1 MTAMWARYLSFSA
14 TGEELATLSWR
25 TSLGPALIA
34 TWLAGMG
41 RYWDHPSAPMLQMF
55 GVGSVV
61 YVFVL
66 GALLWAVIAPLRPR
80 RWGYLQTVTFV
91 SLTAPP
97 ALLYAI
103 PVERWMPMDDAIRA
117 NAWFLAV
124 VAAWRVA
131 LLVMVLRRYADLSWP
146 RTIVGCLVP
155 LCAIVASLFA
165 LNLEKAVFEIMGG
178 FHESTAS
185 DGAYA
190 LLFLLTMLSFFAS
203 VPLLV
208 AYLILVR
215 LARLDARL
223 ERAGASTR

>member
-1 MTAMWARYLSFSA
+1 MATWVRYLFFMA
-14 TGEELATLSWR
+14 DREELATLSWR
-25 TSLGPALIA
+25 KWLGPALIA

-41 RYWDHPSAPMLQMF
+41 RYWDHPSAQLLQMF

-66 GALLWAVIAPLRPR
+66 GTLLWAVIAPLRPR

-103 PVERWMPMDDAIRA
+103 PVERWLTMDAAIVT

-124 VAAWRVA
+124 VAAWRVV
-131 LLVMVLRRYADLSWP
+131 LLVTVLRRYGGLTWP
-146 RTIVGCLVP
+146 RTIIGCLLP
-155 LCAIVASLFA
+155 LSAIVAVLFV

-178 FHESTAS
+178 FRQPTAN

-190 LLFLLTMLSFFAS
+190 VLFLLTALSFYAA

-208 AYLILVR
+208 AYLILVWR
-215 LARLDARL
+215 ARLEARL
-223 ERAGASTR
+223 ERAGA